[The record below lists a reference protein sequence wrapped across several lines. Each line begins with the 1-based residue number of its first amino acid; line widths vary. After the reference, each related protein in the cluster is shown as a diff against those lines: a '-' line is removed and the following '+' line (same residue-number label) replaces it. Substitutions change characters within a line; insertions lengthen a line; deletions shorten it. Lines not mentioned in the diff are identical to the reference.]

1 MGETWEYFGSAFV
14 NSCLQGRRDYS
25 IESAH
30 ERFLFTILIYELRC
44 LKKKNKKKKNE
55 EMSFFDPSHEW
66 VEIVQVISIDVL
78 ISYILRFFSWRL
90 EAI

>member
-14 NSCLQGRRDYS
+14 NSCLQGHRDYS

-44 LKKKNKKKKNE
+44 LKNKNKNKKKLRNE
-55 EMSFFDPSHEW
+55 FFRSMARVSGNRSSNFH
-66 VEIVQVISIDVL
+66 
-78 ISYILRFFSWRL
+78 
-90 EAI
+90 

>member
-14 NSCLQGRRDYS
+14 NSCLQGHRDYS

-44 LKKKNKKKKNE
+44 LKNKNKNKKKKTKK
-55 EMSFFDPSHEW
+55 
-66 VEIVQVISIDVL
+66 
-78 ISYILRFFSWRL
+78 
-90 EAI
+90 